1 MHPLAGTEE
10 HTMQERP
17 SVHDSRRAHAHA
29 SKSTPAGS
37 HALRLGEDRT
47 RVRADGPARS
57 SRASRRPTPA
67 HDHARTP
74 SRATARSGREGYVR
88 ASVSTPHSTH
98 ESALRR
104 EFRIRKLFTRAL
116 PLALVL
122 IAIVAG
128 FSAWSAHRPITVTIN
143 DAKVQLK
150 DDRTID
156 AAFDLSGIEVKPGDL
171 VDVEGDVL
179 TEGGG
184 TRYTAT
190 VDGAAV
196 DDPDRTLKNGAV
208 VQVSDGTN
216 IEEDSTIDEN
226 AALPSKRVA
235 KGSGPLCVKQD
246 GHDGVASIKTGSVSG
261 KQVVEEVKQD
271 PVDTTYL
278 RYYPEVGNDK
288 VIALTFDDGPV
299 AKQTEELLDVLA
311 DNGAKATFFTIGAQ
325 ITGTAADDVVR
336 EEKDGHQVAT
346 HTWDHAAGSG
356 QGVNLSYMTAD
367 EQRDEIT
374 KGLSGIAGALGH
386 EVSPVL
392 RAPGGNFPTDS
403 VWVNVDDLITAQ
415 IGWNIDTMDWSRPG
429 VDHIVSQIESAR
441 PGDVIL
447 MHDGG
452 GDRSQT
458 IEALKT
464 ALPYLKE
471 QGYRFI
477 TIDELLK
484 YPPADEP
491 GAKVEDVS

>member
-29 SKSTPAGS
+29 SKPTPAGS
-37 HALRLGEDRT
+37 HALRLGEDHT

-216 IEEDSTIDEN
+216 VEEDSTIDEN

-374 KGLSGIAGALGH
+374 KGLSGIARRQFPHRLRLGQRRRPHHRADRMEHRHDGLVAPRRRPHRLPDRIGETRRRHPHARRGRRPLPDHRGAQDGAALPQGTGISLH
-386 EVSPVL
+386 HDR
-392 RAPGGNFPTDS
+392 RA
-403 VWVNVDDLITAQ
+403 AQ
-415 IGWNIDTMDWSRPG
+415 ISPRRR
-429 VDHIVSQIESAR
+429 A
-441 PGDVIL
+441 
-447 MHDGG
+447 
-452 GDRSQT
+452 RSQGRGRLVRQT
-458 IEALKT
+458 
-464 ALPYLKE
+464 
-471 QGYRFI
+471 
-477 TIDELLK
+477 
-484 YPPADEP
+484 
-491 GAKVEDVS
+491 